1 MKYSPADIKLH
12 FLDLDR
18 RKFMDMH
25 QESALLDR
33 AVPIGHGQ
41 TISQPSLVLGMTLYL
56 DLEHDSKVL
65 EIGTGSGFQTALLAE
80 LSHIIYTIER
90 INVLHKRAEERLT
103 ALGYSN
109 IHFLHGDGHSGW
121 KEHAPYDRIMVTAA
135 GRDIP
140 KTLINQLAP
149 GGRMIIPVG
158 KTFHQELI
166 LVTKDKDGE
175 VRNSFIEHVMFVE
188 FKEGTE

>member
-1 MKYSPADIKLH
+1 
-12 FLDLDR
+12 
-18 RKFMDMH
+18 
-25 QESALLDR
+25 
-33 AVPIGHGQ
+33 
-41 TISQPSLVLGMTLYL
+41 
-56 DLEHDSKVL
+56 
-65 EIGTGSGFQTALLAE
+65 
-80 LSHIIYTIER
+80 
-90 INVLHKRAEERLT
+90 
-103 ALGYSN
+103 
-109 IHFLHGDGHSGW
+109 
-121 KEHAPYDRIMVTAA
+121 MVTAA